1 MDTRIIRIFD
11 TTLRDGEQTPGVT
24 LNAAEK
30 LEIAQTLAKLRVD
43 IIEAGF
49 PAASPGDFAAVSEIA
64 AKVRGPVI
72 AGLARTSSKDID
84 AAVNALKKAE
94 RPRIHTFIATSDIHL
109 QYKLKMTRDEVLA
122 AAQDAVRHA
131 RKFVD
136 DVEFSAEDA
145 SRSDRDYLCRVFT
158 AAIAAGATT
167 INIPDTV
174 GYTTPDEFGALIRYI
189 REHVPNIDQAVVSV
203 HCHNDLGMA
212 VANSLAAVLNGAGQ
226 VECTVNGLGERAGN
240 AAMEEIIMALHT
252 RPEYYRAA
260 TGIDTSHIY
269 RASRLVSVLSG
280 IAVQPNKAVVG
291 DNAFAHESGIHQHGV
306 LNNALTYEIMRP
318 ETIGLNRNALILGK
332 LSGRHALEER
342 LKTLGYDLEP
352 ERINEIFV
360 KFKELA
366 DRKKMVFDRD
376 IEALVAEKASAMPEW
391 FRLVNHHVVSGN
403 QTTATAMVRIETDR
417 GFTEQAAC
425 GDGPVD
431 AAFKAIE
438 KAVGFPI
445 CLKDYQ
451 IKAVTSGEDALGEAT
466 VWLEQDGRVISG
478 RGLSTDIIEA
488 SARAYVGAINKLI
501 ATCGHPAAGDMAA
514 GGE

>member
-1 MDTRIIRIFD
+1 MTTRIIRIFD

-24 LNAAEK
+24 LNTAEK
-30 LEIAQTLAKLRVD
+30 LEIAQALAKLKVD

-49 PAASPGDFAAVSEIA
+49 PIASPGDFAAVSEIA
-64 AKVRGPVI
+64 AKVRGPII
-72 AGLARTSSKDID
+72 AGLARANSKDID
-84 AAVNALKKAE
+84 AAIQALKKAE

-109 QYKLKMTRDEVLA
+109 QYKLKMSRGEVLKA
-122 AAQDAVRHA
+122 AEEAVRYA
-131 RKFVD
+131 RRFVD

-145 SRSDRDYLCRVFT
+145 SRSDRDYLCQVCA

-189 REHVPNIDQAVVSV
+189 REHVANIDQAVISV

-212 VANSLAAVLNGAGQ
+212 VANSLAAVQNGAGQ

-240 AAMEEIIMALHT
+240 ASLEEIAMALVT
-252 RPEYYRAA
+252 RAEYYRAA
-260 TGIDTSHIY
+260 AALDTRHIY
-269 RASRLVSVLSG
+269 RTSRLVSVLSG
-280 IAVQPNKAVVG
+280 VVVQPNKAVVG

-318 ETIGLNRNALILGK
+318 ESIGLNRNALILGK
-332 LSGRHALEER
+332 LSGRHAFEER
-342 LKTLGYDLEP
+342 LKSLGYDLDS
-352 ERINEIFV
+352 ERINELFA

-391 FRLVNHHVVSGN
+391 YRLVYHHVVSGN
-403 QTTATAMVRIETDR
+403 QTTATATVRIETER

-438 KAVGFPI
+438 KAVGFPV

-451 IKAVTSGEDALGEAT
+451 IKAVTAGEDALGEAT
-466 VWLEQDGRVISG
+466 VWLEQDGKVVSG

-488 SARAYVGAINKLI
+488 SVRACMNAINKLI
-501 ATCGHPAAGDMAA
+501 ATCGHPAAEKAV

>member
-1 MDTRIIRIFD
+1 MDTRTIRIFD

-72 AGLARTSSKDID
+72 AGLARTNTKDID

-109 QYKLKMTRDEVLA
+109 QYKLKMTRDGVLD
-122 AAQDAVRHA
+122 AAQSAVRYA
-131 RKFVD
+131 RRFVD

-145 SRSDRDYLCRVFT
+145 SRSDRDYLCQVFT

-189 REHVPNIDQAVVSV
+189 RERVPNIGQAVISV

-212 VANSLAAVLNGAGQ
+212 VANSLAAVMNGAGQ

-240 AAMEEIIMALHT
+240 AAMEEIVMAFHT

-280 IAVQPNKAVVG
+280 VAVQPNKAVVG

-376 IEALVAEKASAMPEW
+376 IEALVAEKASEMPEW
-391 FRLVNHHVVSGN
+391 YRLVNHHVVSGN

-438 KAVGFPI
+438 KAVGFAVS
-445 CLKDYQ
+445 LKDYQ
-451 IKAVTSGEDALGEAT
+451 IKAVTSGQDALGEAT

-478 RGLSTDIIEA
+478 RGLSTDVIEA
-488 SARAYVGAINKLI
+488 SAKAYVGAINKLI
-501 ATCGHPAAGDMAA
+501 ATCGHPTAGELAA